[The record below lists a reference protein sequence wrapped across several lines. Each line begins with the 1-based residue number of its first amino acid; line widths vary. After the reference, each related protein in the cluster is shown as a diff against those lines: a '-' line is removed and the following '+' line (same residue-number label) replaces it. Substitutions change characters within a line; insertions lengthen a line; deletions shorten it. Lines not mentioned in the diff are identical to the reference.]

1 MAETLLVTGGAR
13 GIGAAV
19 ARKGAAAG
27 YTVCVNYR
35 SNAVAAEAVV
45 AEIERDGGQA
55 MALQADVAREEEV
68 ERLFAAVDAE
78 LPPLTALV
86 NNAGITGRVGKLE
99 EASTQ
104 SVREVIELN
113 VLGVIW
119 CCQAAV
125 RRMARRH
132 GGLGGAIV
140 NISSGA
146 ATLGSADTFVWYA
159 ASKAAVDTLTL
170 GLALEN
176 ARDDLRVNAVAP
188 GLIRTELHADSGM
201 PDRLETMPP
210 QTPMGRPGEPEEI
223 AEAVL
228 WLLSEKA
235 SFTNGAV
242 LRVTGGR

>member
-1 MAETLLVTGGAR
+1 MLGTLLVTGGGR

-19 ARKGAAAG
+19 ARLGAAAG

-45 AEIERDGGQA
+45 SEIEEAGGR
-55 MALQADVAREEEV
+55 ALAVQADVAREEDV
-68 ERLFAAVDAE
+68 EKLFTTVDAE

-86 NNAGITGRVGKLE
+86 NNAGITGRVGRLE
-99 EASTQ
+99 DVSNETLRD
-104 SVREVIELN
+104 VMELN

-125 RRMARRH
+125 RRMAQRH
-132 GGLGGAIV
+132 GGKGGAIV

-146 ATLGSADTFVWYA
+146 ATLGSPDTFVWYA
-159 ASKAAVDTLTL
+159 ASKGAVDTLTL

-176 ARDDLRVNAVAP
+176 ARDGLRVNAVAP
-188 GLIRTELHADSGM
+188 GLIRTDLHVDSGM
-201 PDRLETMPP
+201 PDRLETMPA

-228 WLLSEKA
+228 WLLGDKA

>member
-1 MAETLLVTGGAR
+1 MAETLLVTGGGR

-19 ARKGAAAG
+19 ARLGAAAG
-27 YTVCVNYR
+27 YAVCVNYR
-35 SNAVAAEAVV
+35 SDAAAAEAVV
-45 AEIERDGGQA
+45 EEIESAGGRA
-55 MALQADVAREEEV
+55 VALQADVARQEEV
-68 ERLFAAVDAE
+68 ERLFAAVDAA
-78 LPPLTALV
+78 LPPLGALV
-86 NNAGITGRVGKLE
+86 NNAGITGRAGKLE
-99 EASTQ
+99 EASAQTL
-104 SVREVIELN
+104 RDVIELN
-113 VLGVIW
+113 VLGVMW

-132 GGLGGAIV
+132 GGRGGAIV

-170 GLALEN
+170 GLAQEN
-176 ARDDLRVNAVAP
+176 ARDGLRVNAVAP
-188 GLIRTELHADSGM
+188 GLIRTELHADSGL
-201 PDRLETMPP
+201 PDRLETLPP

-228 WLLSEKA
+228 WLLSGKA

>member
-1 MAETLLVTGGAR
+1 MTGTLLVTGGGR

-19 ARKGAAAG
+19 ARMGAAAG

-35 SNAVAAEAVV
+35 SNAVAAEALVS
-45 AEIERDGGQA
+45 EIEDAGGR
-55 MALQADVAREEEV
+55 ALAVQADVAREDEV
-68 ERLFAAVDAE
+68 EKLFTTVDAE
-78 LPPLTALV
+78 LPPLAALV
-86 NNAGITGRVGKLE
+86 NNAGITGRFGRLE
-99 EASTQ
+99 DASAAT
-104 SVREVIELN
+104 VRDVMELN

-125 RRMARRH
+125 RRMAHRH
-132 GGLGGAIV
+132 GGRGGAIV

-146 ATLGSADTFVWYA
+146 ATLGSPDTFVWYA
-159 ASKAAVDTLTL
+159 ASKGAVDTLTL

-176 ARDDLRVNAVAP
+176 ARDGLRVNAVAP
-188 GLIRTELHADSGM
+188 GLIRTELHSDSGM
-201 PDRLETMPP
+201 PDRLEPLP
-210 QTPMGRPGEPEEI
+210 QQTPMGRPGEPEEI

-228 WLLSEKA
+228 WLLSDKA